1 MNIEVTRKQITSS
14 CLGVMMWCKKYC
26 NIVFV
31 MVILYDHQVF
41 SWQKVGGISRYF
53 VELIKNLPY
62 GFFNKN
68 SILYSDNAYID
79 EINLRHFTMPSFKGK
94 ERIYEYANRMSSIL
108 TITTSKFD
116 IFHPTYYNPY
126 FLKYLK
132 KPYVITVHDMIHEK
146 FVDILKDKKTIKNK
160 KHTIENASKIIA
172 VSENT
177 KKDIMDIYGIDGKR
191 ISVVYH
197 GYSFNKKTIVPI
209 RNLPSKYIL
218 YVGARKGY
226 KNFFR
231 FLEAFSLINKVHN
244 DIILICTGNRF
255 DDEEQRILSRYGL
268 RDKVQSS
275 YVTDGELAYLYQN
288 ALCFVYPSLYEGFGI
303 PILEAFAAKCPL
315 ALSNTSCFPEI
326 AKDAGA
332 YFNPYDYSSI
342 AHTILNIIENKEY
355 RSNLIQKGTSIV
367 SNYSWAETGYQTA
380 RIYGALQ

>member
-31 MVILYDHQVF
+31 MDILYDHQVF

-132 KPYVITVHDMIHEK
+132 NHM
-146 FVDILKDKKTIKNK
+146 
-160 KHTIENASKIIA
+160 
-172 VSENT
+172 
-177 KKDIMDIYGIDGKR
+177 
-191 ISVVYH
+191 
-197 GYSFNKKTIVPI
+197 
-209 RNLPSKYIL
+209 
-218 YVGARKGY
+218 
-226 KNFFR
+226 
-231 FLEAFSLINKVHN
+231 
-244 DIILICTGNRF
+244 
-255 DDEEQRILSRYGL
+255 
-268 RDKVQSS
+268 
-275 YVTDGELAYLYQN
+275 
-288 ALCFVYPSLYEGFGI
+288 
-303 PILEAFAAKCPL
+303 
-315 ALSNTSCFPEI
+315 
-326 AKDAGA
+326 
-332 YFNPYDYSSI
+332 
-342 AHTILNIIENKEY
+342 
-355 RSNLIQKGTSIV
+355 
-367 SNYSWAETGYQTA
+367 
-380 RIYGALQ
+380 